1 MIMVVEGQ
9 RRIRALRAF
18 SYSLD
23 GVRLIAVAPGE
34 EVSLRAG
41 AAAGLVA
48 EGYAEALAE
57 DALPRSPPPATRRRR
72 AMPDDPA

>member
-1 MIMVVEGQ
+1 MTAVGP

-18 SYSLD
+18 AYALD

-48 EGYAEALAE
+48 EGYAVWLPDPSPAAAAPPAAE
-57 DALPRSPPPATRRRR
+57 QPAATRRARR
-72 AMPDDPA
+72 RG